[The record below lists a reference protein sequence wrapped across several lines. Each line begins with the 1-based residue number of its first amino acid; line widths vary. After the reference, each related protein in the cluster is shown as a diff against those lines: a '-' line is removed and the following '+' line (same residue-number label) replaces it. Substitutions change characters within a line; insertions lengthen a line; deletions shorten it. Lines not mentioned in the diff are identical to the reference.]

1 MIGYSKSR
9 IAEFL
14 KERGF
19 IIQAQIYENGFDYSK
34 IEIDEWDAKTFEKL
48 TQIIREEPP
57 TIITMN
63 KEQEKTEQNS
73 ANPIPDITPNSEVP
87 DIIIGAKE
95 D

>member
-1 MIGYSKSR
+1 MIGYGKSR

-14 KERGF
+14 KEEGYS
-19 IIQAQIYENGFDYSK
+19 IQAQIYENGFDYSK
-34 IEIDEWDAKTFEKL
+34 IEIDEWDAKTLEKL

-57 TIITMN
+57 TIIIMN
-63 KEQEKTEQNS
+63 KELEKTEQNS

-87 DIIIGAKE
+87 DIIIGTKE

>member
-14 KERGF
+14 KEEGYS
-19 IIQAQIYENGFDYSK
+19 IQAQIYENGFDYSK
-34 IEIDEWDAKTFEKL
+34 IEIDEWDAKTFEQI

-57 TIITMN
+57 TIIIIN
-63 KEQEKTEQNS
+63 KELEKAMQNS